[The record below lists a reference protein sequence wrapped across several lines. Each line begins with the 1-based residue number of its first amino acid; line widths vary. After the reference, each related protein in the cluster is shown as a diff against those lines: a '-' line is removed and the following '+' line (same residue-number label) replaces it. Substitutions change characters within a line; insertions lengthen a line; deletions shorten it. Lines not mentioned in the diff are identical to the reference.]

1 MIKRFRGEW
10 VNKVDAKGRVSIPAS
25 FRRVLETCDPDWFEG
40 SFPSLVLVFG
50 RKGSGCLEGYSI
62 RSIQEV
68 DEMISALPRY
78 SRNREILERLL
89 NSNSIQIQV
98 DENGR
103 IVLSS
108 KLRDM
113 VGISNEALF
122 AGMGEKFQIWNP
134 TSYERNMEEIFD
146 LISNPDNE
154 QNIFD
159 LLDKNGVQKHAI
171 KDA

>member
-10 VNKVDAKGRVSIPAS
+10 ANKVDTKGRVSIPAS
-25 FRRVLETCDPDWFEG
+25 FRRVLEACDPDWIEG
-40 SFPSLVLVFG
+40 GFPSLVLVFG
-50 RKGSGCLEGYSI
+50 RKGSGCIEGYSI

-68 DEMISALPRY
+68 DDMISALPRY
-78 SRNREILERLL
+78 SKNREILERLL
-89 NSNSIQIQV
+89 NSNSVQIQV

-108 KLRDM
+108 KLREM
-113 VGISNEALF
+113 IGITGEALF

-134 TSYERNMEEIFD
+134 TAYEKNMEEIFD
-146 LISNPDNE
+146 LIRNPDNE

-159 LLDKNGVQKHAI
+159 LLDKKSVQKNII
-171 KDA
+171 KDN